1 MSEAKP
7 SQTLV
12 LPALRADRAMRVLAL
27 NCGSLSLRW
36 DLFDTERLDQRW
48 SGRVD
53 GLGQPRARH
62 RARGPGLEHEAEV
75 SAPDPRTAV
84 DQVLDLLAQAP
95 GPGRGLAGIS
105 AVGHRVLFGGDGQ
118 TSAEPVTPTLLASLA
133 QAGLDPWRQAER
145 VQALARCL
153 ERLPGIS
160 QVAVFDSA
168 FFRTLP
174 EEARAY
180 ALPRELEARHALR
193 RQGFQGLSHKHAA
206 LRAAEL
212 LERPLQHLKLVSVH
226 LGHGA
231 SACAIDHGRA
241 VDTTMGATPLEGL
254 PGGLRSGDVD
264 PGLVLH
270 LMKAEGLS
278 PERMVTLLEREGGL
292 RGLSGLSPELVAI
305 EAAASAGEARAQQA
319 IQVYCHRVR
328 KAVGAMAAVLDGLDA
343 LVFTGGIGE
352 GSSGVRA
359 RVCQSLGH
367 LGLVLDEARNREGL
381 PAGSDAARLAHPA
394 SRVAVL
400 AVRSDEARMIARETL
415 RALGREAANQELRAQ
430 HDQPVYIGVSAHHV
444 HLCQAHVEALFGPGR
459 QLTPKTPLRQPG
471 QFAAE
476 ERVNLI
482 GPRGRVDRVRVLG
495 PTRPRTQVE
504 ISRTEEFELGIDA
517 PIRDS
522 GDLDGSP
529 GLTLEGRAGTVVL
542 QEGVICAHRH
552 VHMSPQDAVAFG
564 VRDKDVVQVE
574 VQGERPLVFG
584 DVLVRV
590 KPDYLLEMHVDTDE
604 ANAAELSTGALGR
617 LIGLQS
623 RPA

>member
-1 MSEAKP
+1 MSEPETA
-7 SQTLV
+7 QTLIM
-12 LPALRADRAMRVLAL
+12 PALRADRAMRVLAL

-36 DLFDTERLDQRW
+36 DVFDTDRPDQRW
-48 SGRVD
+48 SGRVE
-53 GLGQPRARH
+53 GLGQARARH
-62 RARGPGLEHEAEV
+62 QAHGPGLEHDTEV
-75 SAPDPRTAV
+75 SAPDPRAAV
-84 DQVLDLLAQAP
+84 DLVLDLLAEAP

-118 TSAEPVTPTLLASLA
+118 TSAAPVTPELLATLS

-145 VQALARCL
+145 VQALARCQ
-153 ERLPGIS
+153 ERLPGIP

-174 EEARAY
+174 EVARLY
-180 ALPRELEARHALR
+180 ALPRELEERHGHR
-193 RQGFQGLSHKHAA
+193 RQGFLGLSHKHAA

-212 LERPLQHLKLVSVH
+212 LERPLQHLKLVTVH

-270 LMKAEGLS
+270 LMQVEGLS
-278 PERMVTLLEREGGL
+278 PERMTTLLEREGGL
-292 RGLSGLSPELVAI
+292 LGLSGLSPEMQAI
-305 EAAASAGEARAQQA
+305 ELAASGGDARAQRA
-319 IQVYCHRVR
+319 VQVYCHRVR

-367 LGLVLDEARNREGL
+367 LGLVLDENRNREGL
-381 PAGSDAARLAHPA
+381 AAGADATSLAHSA

-415 RALGREAANQELRAQ
+415 RALGREATNQELRAL

-444 HLCQAHVEALFGPGR
+444 HLCQAHVEALFGPGH
-459 QLTPKTPLRQPG
+459 QLTPKTALRQPS
-471 QFAAE
+471 QYAAE
-476 ERVNLI
+476 ERVNLV
-482 GPRGRVDRVRVLG
+482 GPRGRVERVRVLG
-495 PTRPRTQVE
+495 PTRARTQVE

-529 GLTLEGRAGTVVL
+529 GLTLEGAAGTVAL

-552 VHMSPQDAVAFG
+552 VHMSPQDAAAFG
-564 VRDKDVVQVE
+564 VRDKDVVKVE

-590 KPDYLLEMHVDTDE
+590 KPEYLLEMHVDTDE
-604 ANAAELSTGALGR
+604 ANAAELSTGALGH
-617 LIGLQS
+617 LVGLQS

>member
-1 MSEAKP
+1 MSEPKRP
-7 SQTLV
+7 ETLV
-12 LPALRADRAMRVLAL
+12 LPALRADRAMRVLSL

-36 DLFDTERLDQRW
+36 DLFDTERPDRRW
-48 SGRVD
+48 SGRVE

-62 RARGPGLEHEAEV
+62 LASGPELSVDAAV
-75 SAPDPRTAV
+75 SAPEPRAAL
-84 DQVLDLLAQAP
+84 DLVLDLLAQAP

-105 AVGHRVLFGGDGQ
+105 AVGHRVLFGGDGRA
-118 TSAEPVTPTLLASLA
+118 SAEPVTPSLLAELG
-133 QAGLDPWRQAER
+133 QAGLAPWRQAER

-153 ERLPGIS
+153 ERLPGVP

-168 FFRTLP
+168 FFRSLP
-174 EEARAY
+174 EVARAY
-180 ALPRELEARHALR
+180 ALPRELESRHALT

-212 LERPLQHLKLVSVH
+212 LERPLQHLKLVTVH

-264 PGLVLH
+264 PGLLLH
-270 LMKAEGLS
+270 LMQVEGLS
-278 PERMVTLLEREGGL
+278 PERMAALLEREAGL
-292 RGLSGLSPELVAI
+292 KALSGLSHELLAI

-328 KAVGAMAAVLDGLDA
+328 KAVGAMATVLDGLDA

-352 GSSGVRA
+352 GSGGVRA
-359 RVCQSLGH
+359 RVCQGLGH
-367 LGLVLDEARNREGL
+367 LGLVLDEARNRAGL
-381 PAGSDAARLAHPA
+381 PPGADAASLAHPA

-415 RALGREAANQELRAQ
+415 RALGREVANQELRSAQ
-430 HDQPVYIGVSAHHV
+430 ALPVYIGVSAHHV
-444 HLCQAHVEALFGPGR
+444 HLCQADVEALFGPGH
-459 QLTPKTPLRQPG
+459 QLTPRTPLRQPG

-476 ERVNLI
+476 ERVHLA
-482 GPRGRVDRVRVLG
+482 GPRGRVERVRVLG
-495 PTRPRTQVE
+495 PTRSRTQVE

-522 GDLDGSP
+522 GDLAGSP
-529 GLTLEGRAGTVVL
+529 GLTLEGPAGTVAL
-542 QEGVICAHRH
+542 REGVICAHRH
-552 VHMSPQDAVAFG
+552 VHMGPADAAAFG
-564 VRDKDVVQVE
+564 VQDRDVVQIE

-590 KPDYLLEMHVDTDE
+590 RPDYVLEMHVDTDE

-617 LIGLQS
+617 LVGIQS